1 MFADEEMPHTA
12 GDGGGTEGNLPIALP
27 LFAVQLQNI
36 IPLEVVAR
44 RFPSVTSDVLKPPTE
59 QGSQPQV
66 QLNIEEP
73 AIEPVKLQAQVAMDV
88 HVSSTDLPYAFEI
101 SLKLL
106 GLFTY
111 AADYEV
117 ELVRSFLRQGTLS
130 VMLPVA
136 RDMLMNLCAQLQV
149 PLIVL
154 PLVQLAPPPVPD
166 AGAEQASQ

>member
-1 MFADEEMPHTA
+1 MFADEEMPHTL
-12 GDGGGTEGNLPIALP
+12 GDEGSTEGSLPIALP
-27 LFAVQLQNI
+27 LFAVQIQNI

-44 RFPSVTSDVLKPPTE
+44 RFPSVTSDISVSPSG

-73 AIEPVKLQAQVAMDV
+73 VIETEKLQAQVAMNV
-88 HVSSTDLPYAFEI
+88 LVSSFEMPYAFEI
-101 SLKLL
+101 TLKLL

-111 AADYEV
+111 AAEYDV
-117 ELVRSFLRQGTLS
+117 ELVRIFLRQGTLS

-136 RDMLMNLCAQLQV
+136 RDLLMNLSAQLQV

-154 PLVQLAPPPVPD
+154 PLVQLAPPPVPE

>member
-1 MFADEEMPHTA
+1 MFADEERPPTS
-12 GDGGGTEGNLPIALP
+12 GDGGSREGSLPIALP

-44 RFPSVTSDVLKPPTE
+44 RFPSVISGVPTSLSG

-73 AIEPVKLQAQVAMDV
+73 SIEAEKLQAQVAMDV
-88 HVSSTDLPYAFEI
+88 HVSSTDLSFSFEI

-106 GLFTY
+106 GFFTF
-111 AADYEV
+111 AADYDV
-117 ELVRSFLRQGTLS
+117 EFVRTFLRQGTLS

-136 RDMLMNLCAQLQV
+136 RDLLMNLCAQLQV

-166 AGAEQASQ
+166 AGTEQATQ